1 MSDQPPG
8 RAGVAELGWMA
19 ALVLVPAG
27 LAGAAAAYAT
37 IPQDVVICFAVG
49 PGFTPQRLVV
59 GGPDAPTHLRLPG

>member
-27 LAGAAAAYAT
+27 VAGAAAAY
-37 IPQDVVICFAVG
+37 VVLWLLELLG
-49 PGFTPQRLVV
+49 PTTAAP
-59 GGPDAPTHLRLPG
+59 GGRRARCADHLRLPG